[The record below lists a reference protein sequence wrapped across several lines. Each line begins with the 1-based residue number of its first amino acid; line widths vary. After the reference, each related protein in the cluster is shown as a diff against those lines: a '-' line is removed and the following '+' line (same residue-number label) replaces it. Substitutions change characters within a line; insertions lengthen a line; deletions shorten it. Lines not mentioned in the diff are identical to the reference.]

1 MQISKKLYLSQRQY
15 FGFIPYPFSKSSRSS
30 QKHSPEEKKKYAKPN
45 VIKTLKMGFI
55 NPVTALSP
63 RSTPG
68 FCLLLLSASLPQAVY
83 EMQPTSLKEK
93 WTKLAACWVYFMQLS
108 KKLRSFLINLDL

>member
-45 VIKTLKMGFI
+45 VIKTLKMGFYQSS
-55 NPVTALSP
+55 NCTEPPLHT
-63 RSTPG
+63 R
-68 FCLLLLSASLPQAVY
+68 LLPLASLCKSSPGSV
-83 EMQPTSLKEK
+83 
-93 WTKLAACWVYFMQLS
+93 
-108 KKLRSFLINLDL
+108 